1 MTDLQKL
8 IEALEQAQDIASQIM
23 LAAEEDDDFDMPYD
37 CHMEVECMEE
47 HIEIGLD
54 ILRRFS

>member
-1 MTDLQKL
+1 MTDLQRL
-8 IEALEQAQDIASQIM
+8 IEALEQAQDIAS
-23 LAAEEDDDFDMPYD
+23 LSAEEDEDFDMPYD
-37 CHMEVECMEE
+37 CQMEVECMEE

>member
-1 MTDLQKL
+1 MTDLQRL

-23 LAAEEDDDFDMPYD
+23 LSAEEDEDFDMPYD
-37 CHMEVECMEE
+37 CQMEVECMEE
-47 HIEIGLD
+47 HIKIGLD

>member
-1 MTDLQKL
+1 MTDLQRL

-37 CHMEVECMEE
+37 CYMEVECMEE
-47 HIEIGLD
+47 HVEIGLD

>member
-1 MTDLQKL
+1 MTDLQRL

-23 LAAEEDDDFDMPYD
+23 LAAEEDEDFDMPYD
-37 CHMEVECMEE
+37 CQMEVECMEE

>member
-1 MTDLQKL
+1 MTDLQRL
-8 IEALEQAQDIASQIM
+8 IETLEQAQDIASQIM
-23 LAAEEDDDFDMPYD
+23 LSAEEDEDFDMPYD
-37 CHMEVECMEE
+37 CQMEVECMEE

>member
-1 MTDLQKL
+1 MTDLQRL
-8 IEALEQAQDIASQIM
+8 IEVLEQAKDIASQIM
-23 LAAEEDDDFDMPYD
+23 LSAEEDEDFDMPYD
-37 CHMEVECMEE
+37 CQMEVECMEE